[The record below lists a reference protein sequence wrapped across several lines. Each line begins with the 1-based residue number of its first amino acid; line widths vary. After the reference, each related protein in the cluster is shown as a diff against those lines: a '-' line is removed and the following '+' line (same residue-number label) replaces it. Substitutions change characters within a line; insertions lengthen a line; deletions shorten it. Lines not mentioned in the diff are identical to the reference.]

1 MNPIKNSSSARS
13 TRRPAQQASGP
24 ERRQHPRVQI
34 SVDVDFESA
43 HNFYSGRTRDVS
55 AGGLF
60 IETDVGLPIGATIHV
75 DLRFLKTRAQVP
87 AEVVWVLLGEGGG
100 SVGVGVRFISLPNE
114 LKQRMEAFM
123 GLRPAL
129 DFGLVE
135 SADEDDTPVPSDIT
149 EQRPPRRGPPPL
161 PKR

>member
-1 MNPIKNSSSARS
+1 MNTNKNSPSDPPPHQPARD
-13 TRRPAQQASGP
+13 RSGS

-60 IETDVGLPIGATIHV
+60 IETDVGLPIGSRINI

-100 SVGVGVRFISLPNE
+100 SVGVGVRFVSLPDE
-114 LKQRMEAFM
+114 LKQRMETFM

-135 SADEDDTPVPSDIT
+135 TADEDDMACESDARET
-149 EQRPPRRGPPPL
+149 RPQRRGPPPL
-161 PKR
+161 PKH